1 MNINSLKPTTVLCYV
16 RVSVES
22 KQEEQS
28 DSPERQR
35 ANIQRYCDDLG
46 FTPEWYEDVRGHS
59 SGLNNNRKAYR
70 EMLARIGDEDVVG
83 IMVNEQTRLSRE
95 ISETRDV
102 RRKLDKHQKR
112 LFEAINRTEIN
123 LKDASVRFAQDL
135 KALLGE
141 NEAMQASVRARDS
154 KRHRKLEGKTNGIP
168 LFGLTR
174 DKKGYLVRSNEG
186 AWLLADGRYVAGMKN
201 EPPEENAIWRGYYE
215 CMYRMMEVYA
225 DDKFGYARIAD
236 LLTQEGFRFRDRWG
250 EPRLLESDDV
260 RRVTANWRGYAGI
273 IEDGRAL
280 SKPAYRY
287 DTPENI
293 LDSCDPT
300 QTYIPLDLLRQ
311 VAYIQKK
318 RSVLFKRSVGTQ
330 ENSYVYPLSKLV
342 YCAHCEKIVNSEDN
356 QRRHSRLS
364 GSHIQNQRRYRHPE
378 GVQCGCKRRSV
389 LIEKL
394 HDEVGYVI
402 GSLNVQPEI
411 LEFMANMNIEVPTDT
426 TDVESFETEKRQK
439 IAKLRLGIANARE
452 LALSGDITHEEYH
465 EIKARHESEIR
476 IWEHKNHPIRQ
487 REIALSAC
495 LARLIHLRETWML
508 GDNKQKQQ
516 VAHALF
522 ENIVYDLD
530 REEITHFRLQ
540 EWVHF
545 YFEMVAT
552 LYQEGYMEFNV
563 SGNVAICDPNEI
575 RTRVFTLKG

>member
-215 CMYRMMEVYA
+215 CMYRIMELYSE
-225 DDKFGYARIAD
+225 DKCGYRRVAE

-250 EPRLLESDDV
+250 EPRLIESDDV

-273 IEDGRAL
+273 IEDGKAK

-287 DTPENI
+287 ENPENI
-293 LDSCDPT
+293 LDSCDPS
-300 QTYIPLDLLRQ
+300 QTYLPLDLLRQ
-311 VAYIQKK
+311 IAVVQSKRSFRGEYSTGTQKK
-318 RSVLFKRSVGTQ
+318 
-330 ENSYVYPLSKLV
+330 SYIYPLSKLV
-342 YCAHCEKIVNSEDN
+342 YCAHCEQIARNESKET
-356 QRRHSRLS
+356 RRSRLS
-364 GSHIQNQRRYRHPE
+364 GSIIQKQRRYRHPE
-378 GVQCGCKRRSV
+378 GLQCGCTRRSV
-389 LIEKL
+389 MMEKL
-394 HDEVGYVI
+394 HDDVGHII
-402 GSLNVQPEI
+402 GSLNIKSDI
-411 LEFMANMNIEVPTDT
+411 LPFLASMNITDPTIMDNLE
-426 TDVESFETEKRQK
+426 DFEIEKRQK
-439 IAKLRLGIANARE
+439 IAKLRLGITNARE
-452 LALSGDITHEEYH
+452 LAIHGDISHEEYL

-476 IWEHKNHPIRQ
+476 IWESRNHPVKQ
-487 REIALSAC
+487 REIELSAC
-495 LARLIHLRETWML
+495 LARLMQLRDTWMI
-508 GDNKQKQQ
+508 GDNKEKQK
-516 VAHALF
+516 VAQSLF
-522 ENIVYDLD
+522 EYIVYDLD
-530 REEITHFRLQ
+530 RREITGFQLQ

-545 YFEMVAT
+545 YFELVAT
-552 LYQEGYMEFNV
+552 IYKEGILGYEIV
-563 SGNVAICDPNEI
+563 DNVAKVDPNEI